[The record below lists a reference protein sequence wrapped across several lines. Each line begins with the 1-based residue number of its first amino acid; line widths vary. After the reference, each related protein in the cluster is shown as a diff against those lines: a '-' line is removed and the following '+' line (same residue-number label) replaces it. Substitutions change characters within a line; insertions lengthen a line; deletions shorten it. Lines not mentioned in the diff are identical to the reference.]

1 MTAVILAE
9 PEASARW
16 VGTREFEAAGFTVF
30 PAGDEAELDRR
41 LAQLDPA
48 ALVADRRLVGP
59 TGERLRRLRQDPR
72 RQHTLCYVLALV
84 PSASERQVL
93 LEAGADWYIDKTA
106 LVGFLA
112 GAVSA
117 QIRPAP
123 PPAGRSPRVA
133 PRTRIVLPIE
143 YSPRGRVDLGETR
156 DLSAAGV
163 FVRTPSPAD
172 VGELLL
178 LGFTG
183 MGPRRLECFGRVQW
197 NRQGET
203 LQPYP
208 AGMGLQFVDAQPS
221 VTAAL
226 APSS

>member
-1 MTAVILAE
+1 MTTVILAE

-16 VGTREFEAAGFTVF
+16 VGTREFEAIGFTVF
-30 PAGDEAELDRR
+30 PAADEAELDRR

-48 ALVADRRLVGP
+48 ALVVDRRLVGP

-106 LVGFLA
+106 LVGSLA
-112 GAVSA
+112 SAVRA
-117 QIRPAP
+117 QIQPVP
-123 PPAGRSPRVA
+123 SPAGRSPRVS
-133 PRTRIVLPIE
+133 PRTRISLPIE
-143 YSPRGRVDLGETR
+143 YSPRRRVDFGETR

-163 FVRTPSPAD
+163 FVRTPNPAG
-172 VGELLL
+172 VGELVL
-178 LGFTG
+178 LGFSV

-197 NRQGET
+197 NRQADVAE
-203 LQPYP
+203 PFP
-208 AGMGLQFVDAQPS
+208 AGMGLAFLDVQPGM
-221 VTAAL
+221 TAAL
-226 APSS
+226 ASPS